1 MLDAWLTL
9 YYTPFIGAVRF
20 KCLIDYFGSAEK
32 AITANDLEWQNAGI
46 PTSAISKRAP
56 YAKKVEQALLWAE
69 QPNHHILTFHDE
81 HYPSLL
87 KEIFDPP
94 MLLFIQGNLKILEK
108 PQIAIVGARKPTQE
122 GLYNAHL
129 FAEELSKAGLII
141 TSGLAIGID
150 KVAHDAAV
158 AQQKPT
164 IAVLG
169 SGLNE
174 VYPKSHLS
182 LSREIL
188 HHNGVLI
195 SEYPLQMPPKPQNFP
210 RRNRIIA
217 GLSLGTLV
225 VEATRKSGSLITA
238 RLSMEENREVFTIP
252 GSIHQPQSRGCH
264 QLIREGATLVESTLD
279 IRTNLQGWMET
290 TDPIMQSDL
299 FMAQEIAQKELHTT
313 SPKGNIKRSSIKRST
328 YANPAQMTPRITTKS
343 KPEAIPKAK
352 FRLPEDHPQ
361 YALFQLLE
369 MPKSINQ
376 LVELT
381 QKHASDITTDLMML
395 EIEGMIVSDQGFYR
409 QSGSTSLSNDAEI

>member
-9 YYTPFIGAVRF
+9 YYTPLIGAVRF

-32 AITANDLEWQNAGI
+32 AVIADDLEWQNAGI
-46 PTSAISKRAP
+46 PSSVIAKRAS
-56 YAKKVEQALLWAE
+56 YANKVEQALLWAE
-69 QPNHHILTFHDE
+69 KPNHHILTFHHE

-94 MLLFIQGNLKILEK
+94 MLLFVQGNLEILGE
-108 PQIAIVGARKPTQE
+108 PQIAIVGARKPTSE
-122 GLYNAHL
+122 GLYNARL
-129 FAEELSKAGLII
+129 FAEELAKAGLI
-141 TSGLAIGID
+141 TSGLAIGVD
-150 KVAHDAAV
+150 KVAHEATV

-188 HHNGVLI
+188 QNNGTLI

-225 VEATRKSGSLITA
+225 VEATLKSGSLITA

-279 IRTNLQGWMET
+279 IRTHLKGWFET
-290 TDPIMQSDL
+290 SDPIIQSDL
-299 FMAQEIAQKELHTT
+299 FMAQEDAQKASLTI
-313 SPKGNIKRSSIKRST
+313 SSKNSLKRSSDSSHTQST
-328 YANPAQMTPRITTKS
+328 PKIATTKI
-343 KPEAIPKAK
+343 KPEAIPPIT
-352 FRLPEDHPQ
+352 LPEDHPQ

-381 QKHASDITTDLMML
+381 LKNTADITADLIML
-395 EIEGMIVSDQGFYR
+395 EIEGVIISEQGFYR
-409 QSGSTSLSNDAEI
+409 QIRSM

>member
-1 MLDAWLTL
+1 
-9 YYTPFIGAVRF
+9 
-20 KCLIDYFGSAEK
+20 
-32 AITANDLEWQNAGI
+32 
-46 PTSAISKRAP
+46 
-56 YAKKVEQALLWAE
+56 
-69 QPNHHILTFHDE
+69 
-81 HYPSLL
+81 
-87 KEIFDPP
+87 
-94 MLLFIQGNLKILEK
+94 
-108 PQIAIVGARKPTQE
+108 
-122 GLYNAHL
+122 
-129 FAEELSKAGLII
+129 
-141 TSGLAIGID
+141 
-150 KVAHDAAV
+150 
-158 AQQKPT
+158 
-164 IAVLG
+164 
-169 SGLNE
+169 
-174 VYPKSHLS
+174 
-182 LSREIL
+182 
-188 HHNGVLI
+188 
-195 SEYPLQMPPKPQNFP
+195 MPPKPQNFP

-313 SPKGNIKRSSIKRST
+313 SPKGNMKRSSIKRST
-328 YANPAQMTPRITTKS
+328 YANPAQMIPRITTKP

-352 FRLPEDHPQ
+352 FRLPEVHPQ

-395 EIEGMIVSDQGFYR
+395 EIEGVIVSDQGFYR